1 MALHRILNEVSDMRR
16 ALLLAI
22 GLFICFIGLECMF
35 VETAFITTADFAQI
49 DSSRSHRGTNIFA
62 ISPPD
67 WAPWGLFISG
77 GVVMLYSLTISRTAS
92 R

>member
-1 MALHRILNEVSDMRR
+1 MALHRILNEVSEMRR
-16 ALLLAI
+16 TLLLAI
-22 GLFICFIGLECMF
+22 GLFICFIGFECIF
-35 VETAFITTADFAQI
+35 VETAFITTADFAEL
-49 DSSRSHRGTNIFA
+49 DSIRSHHSSDIFS

-77 GVVMLYSLTISRTAS
+77 GVVMLYSLTISRNAS